1 MREPFHIGVVGA
13 GLMGAGIAQTF
24 AQANLNVTLVDISDE
39 QLKKGLTTIEKNLKR
54 AIDKGKL
61 STKDATQIR
70 NRITTGATL
79 SSLTKNDLVVEAINE
94 NLEAKKNLFKELDPI
109 MPKDVILASNTS
121 GLSIT
126 QLGAITKRPDK
137 VIGMHF
143 FYPAPVMKLVE
154 IIRGLSTSDETYKV
168 ISNLVNRIGKVGIDA
183 PDYPGFIVN
192 RILVPMINEAIFC
205 IMEGAKPEDIDAGMK
220 YGCNHPMGPIELAD
234 FVGLDIVLATMQGL
248 YDNLGDP
255 KYRPCPLLKKMV
267 EAGRLGRKSGE
278 GFYKY

>member
-1 MREPFHIGVVGA
+1 
-13 GLMGAGIAQTF
+13 
-24 AQANLNVTLVDISDE
+24 NVTLVDISDE
-39 QLKKGLTTIEKNLKR
+39 QLKKGLTTIENNLKR

-61 STKDATQIR
+61 STEDANQIR

-79 SSLTKNDLVVEAINE
+79 SSLTKNDLIIEAIYE

-126 QLGAITKRPDK
+126 QLGAVTKRPDK

-168 ISNLVNRIGKVGIDA
+168 ISNLVNQIGKVGIDA

-205 IMEGAKPEDIDAGMK
+205 VMEGAKPEDIDAGMK